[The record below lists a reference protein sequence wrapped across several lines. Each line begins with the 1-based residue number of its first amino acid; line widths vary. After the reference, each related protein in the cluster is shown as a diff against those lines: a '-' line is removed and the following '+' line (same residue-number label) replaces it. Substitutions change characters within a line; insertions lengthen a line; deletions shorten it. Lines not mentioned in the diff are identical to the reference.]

1 MNKRNLPYIAFRCL
15 QIIASLML
23 YYRNA
28 YVLII
33 VILIT
38 ALILDVIK
46 NRDEIKR
53 MKPPGGIANWMTTL
67 RGAALIFLISH
78 PAYFSFST
86 IALIGT
92 VVSVLDFFDGYL
104 ARKLK
109 EVTTLGGHLDE
120 EMDALY
126 FICFGYLLY
135 IHDLCGA
142 YILIPGIAKYA
153 KDLLVSIIPD
163 WFLKPIRMPE
173 AKWIAGISFILY
185 LTPFIFPANIYPAFT
200 IAACMALCGSLLAE
214 VIIRFSGPEKNK
226 AFISK

>member
-1 MNKRNLPYIAFRCL
+1 MNNINLPYIVFRCL

-23 YYRNA
+23 YFYNA

-33 VILIT
+33 LILIV
-38 ALILDVIK
+38 AFILDVIK
-46 NRDEIKR
+46 SHHEIVG

-67 RGAALIFLISH
+67 RGTALIFLISH

-92 VVSVLDFFDGYL
+92 VVSIMDFFDGYL

-153 KDLLVSIIPD
+153 KDLLVSGIPD
-163 WFLKPIRMPE
+163 WFLKPIRMPG

-185 LTPFIFPANIYPAFT
+185 LTPFVFPASIYPVFT

-214 VIIRFSGPEKNK
+214 IIIRFSRPHKNK
-226 AFISK
+226 AFISN